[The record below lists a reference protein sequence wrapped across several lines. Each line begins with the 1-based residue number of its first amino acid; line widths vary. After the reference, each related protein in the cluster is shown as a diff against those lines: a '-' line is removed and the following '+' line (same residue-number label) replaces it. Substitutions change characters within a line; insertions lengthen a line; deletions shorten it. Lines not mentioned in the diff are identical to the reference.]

1 MAREW
6 AMNANHYV
14 AAGLRSLVRPA
25 RRGPDVLVLVVVYC
39 QDRLLLVRRGCAPYA
54 GKWAPPGGFVECHES
69 VETAAAREVWEET
82 RLRLDTAQLI
92 PKGVLSI
99 THINQIYHVFVA
111 YVDEPHAVAPVPPE
125 SVEVRWFSQADCMA
139 ADTEIWDPADDVDYE
154 QLFEMLR
161 ARRGDL
167 FQWNNDYQRIIGGD
181 GQIHYASRRDTSR
194 R

>member
-1 MAREW
+1 MYP
-6 AMNANHYV
+6 NYYFP
-14 AAGLRSLVRPA
+14 AGLKALVRPA

-69 VETAAAREVWEET
+69 VETAAVREVWEET

-92 PKGVLSI
+92 PKGVLSV

-125 SVEVRWFSQADCMA
+125 TVDVRWFSKADCMA
-139 ADTEIWDPADDVDYE
+139 ADTGIWDPANDVDYE
-154 QLFEMLR
+154 HLFEMLR